1 MRANEAL
8 LFTSYVTL
16 LHQILAYSGQ
26 MFIQDFGKTSLPSAV
41 QVKKQSSIFS
51 QYKMWDYN

>member
-1 MRANEAL
+1 MIANEAL

-26 MFIQDFGKTSLPSAV
+26 MFIQGFGKTSLLSAV
-41 QVKKQSSIFS
+41 QVKKQLSVFS
-51 QYKMWDYN
+51 QPNMY